1 MNDVFGV
8 GGGEGGGYLA
18 GESQGVSDRKLA
30 AKALHPR
37 AERLAFQKLHHD
49 VRRAVGLLAKF
60 GNLDDARMVDDVDGA
75 RLVQKALH
83 DLRIFG
89 EVRVQDFDRGPS
101 LDLLVDGL
109 VDIAHAAFAEQ
120 SRDLV
125 GADLARYRPG
135 CRGSVWH
142 EAPFLGTLGLPVG
155 SEKDSV
161 AERL

>member
-75 RLVQKALH
+75 RLVEEALH
-83 DLRIFG
+83 DGLIHRILG
-89 EVRVQDFDRGPS
+89 MQNLDCDFA
-101 LDLLVDGL
+101 LDLRMNRLIDR
-109 VDIAHAAFAEQ
+109 AHPPF
-120 SRDLV
+120 
-125 GADLARYRPG
+125 ADLAK
-135 CRGSVWH
+135 H
-142 EAPFLGTLGLPVG
+142 AIGT
-155 SEKDSV
+155 DSLSGH
-161 AERL
+161 RHHLM